1 MPSTN
6 AGAGPTAGQTVDKVD
21 DYEYEYDENETEVS
35 RIRFHAWTFRFSR
48 TSNGVI
54 KYSRRCQT
62 FYVDLDLSSL
72 NGVIRPRLQSRKKL
86 IPATTKTVNVAVNP
100 AESTS
105 TPTPAPAG
113 AGSGDAHAGQK
124 KSGTTPHHSLSG
136 QETNVKATQAA
147 LG

>member
-113 AGSGDAHAGQK
+113 TGSGDATAGK
-124 KSGTTPHHSLSG
+124 KNGENARNFENISPG
-136 QETNVKATQAA
+136 
-147 LG
+147 